1 MLGHEAVR
9 TKESSSA
16 FMTPE
21 PGLLSVAGGD
31 RERRRRVSLP
41 QQTRARASFP
51 ASPTCRDSSAVLLR
65 QGAEVALQ
73 SAAEAEGQA

>member
-1 MLGHEAVR
+1 MI
-9 TKESSSA
+9 
-16 FMTPE
+16 
-21 PGLLSVAGGD
+21 PGPALLPDIAGKDEGG
-31 RERRRRVSLP
+31 RRVSLP